1 MGRSMGTR
9 YSMELAD
16 GIDELFCAVAE
27 EAQISKAE
35 VVRKA
40 LQLLIAARKAI
51 RNGDRVGVVNKNGE
65 LVTDFVGI

>member
-1 MGRSMGTR
+1 MVTK
-9 YSMELAD
+9 YLIELAD

-40 LQLLIAARKAI
+40 LQLFMVARKAI
-51 RNGDRVGVVNKNGE
+51 QEGDRVGIVSKSGE
-65 LVTDFVGI
+65 LVTEFVGI